1 MNKVEHGVIR
11 YMRPLWNVWL
21 KYSNGRS
28 TEIGFF
34 CMEDATAYL
43 KYRMGNGTNSNA
55 AEGLRSPGEDGPGS
69 SNSSRS
75 SNKRITNERAGI
87 LPMDA
92 RS

>member
-1 MNKVEHGVIR
+1 MYGVIQ
-11 YMRPLWNVWL
+11 YARPFWNVWL

-28 TEIGFF
+28 TKTGFF
-34 CMEDATAYL
+34 YPEDATAYL
-43 KYRMGNGTNSNA
+43 KYRMGNGTNSNE
-55 AEGLRSPGEDGPGS
+55 AERLRGPRETDFGN
-69 SNSSRS
+69 SNSTRS